1 MTCFQYHTDRLSDS
15 WRTLWL
21 REPLQNRFYSG
32 QYLGTRQI
40 QCYLSHLRQ
49 LGRPTFKLL
58 LLIPPSQVR
67 WAALW
72 FLQRQSNLSHH
83 HPSLQSIPVTS
94 QFDHHQSQANG
105 LYPAKPSI
113 CVGVSRRVPVYF
125 IWNLVCVHIESIG
138 SSQLFL
144 APILKQKRDRIR
156 THTLF
161 KYFIWEEF
169 KLNGKWN
176 LSQRVLTIC
185 HDIKAWLSQTFTC
198 SSLRLHA
205 LFNDGCPFE

>member
-1 MTCFQYHTDRLSDS
+1 MTCFQYHTDHLSDS

-21 REPLQNRFYSG
+21 RELLQNRFYSG

-49 LGRPTFKLL
+49 LDRPTFKLL

-67 WAALW
+67 LEALW
-72 FLQRQSNLSHH
+72 FLQRQLNPNRH

-94 QFDHHQSQANG
+94 QFDHHQSQVNG

-113 CVGVSRRVPVYF
+113 CVGVSRLAPVCF
-125 IWNLVCVHIESIG
+125 IWNLFCVHIVSIG

-144 APILKQKRDRIR
+144 APILKQK
-156 THTLF
+156 
-161 KYFIWEEF
+161 
-169 KLNGKWN
+169 
-176 LSQRVLTIC
+176 
-185 HDIKAWLSQTFTC
+185 A
-198 SSLRLHA
+198 RL
-205 LFNDGCPFE
+205 D